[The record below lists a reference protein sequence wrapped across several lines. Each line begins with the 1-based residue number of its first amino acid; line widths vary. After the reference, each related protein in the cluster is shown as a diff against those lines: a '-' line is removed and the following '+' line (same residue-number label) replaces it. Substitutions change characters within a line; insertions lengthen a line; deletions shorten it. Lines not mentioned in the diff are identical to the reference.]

1 MKTSTKNTIITGIFS
16 LAVGVLGTLGITSTV
31 KNEIIINIDGK
42 KVSVDSSEYST
53 MYTVL
58 EEERDSLKSQYE
70 TLESRYQTL
79 ESEYNVLKKQLD
91 DSQTEA
97 QSNSDTIET
106 YPTNTIYL
114 MKDCP
119 PYEGTNTHLYDDS
132 DGFKMNGNAYSNG
145 FTYGSP
151 GPSEDYYVLFNLAGK
166 YTSIEFDIGHVD
178 NTGDY
183 DCALI
188 VYCNGNYYTTIEKTA
203 DSIVSHETLDV
214 SGIQQLKFEFD
225 TGHAGY
231 FSECGLGNIIAT
243 PID

>member
-16 LAVGVLGTLGITSTV
+16 LVAGVLGTLGVTSVV
-31 KNEIIINIDGK
+31 KNEININIDGK
-42 KVSVDSSEYST
+42 EVSVDSSEYST
-53 MYTVL
+53 MYKAL
-58 EEERDSLKSQYE
+58 EEERDFLKSQNE
-70 TLESRYQTL
+70 ALELQYQTL
-79 ESEYNVLKKQLD
+79 ESEYNNLKKQFG
-91 DSQTEA
+91 DSQVAAPST
-97 QSNSDTIET
+97 SDDTGIS
-106 YPTNTIYL
+106 PTNTIYL

-151 GPSEDYYVLFNLAGK
+151 GPSEDYYVIFNLNGK
-166 YTSIEFDIGHVD
+166 YASIEFDIGHVD

-183 DCALI
+183 DCTLI
-188 VYCNGNYYTTIEKTA
+188 VYCNGNYYTTIERTA
-203 DSIVSHETLDV
+203 DSVVSHETLDV

-231 FSECGLGNIIAT
+231 FSECGLGNIIAI
-243 PID
+243 PIN